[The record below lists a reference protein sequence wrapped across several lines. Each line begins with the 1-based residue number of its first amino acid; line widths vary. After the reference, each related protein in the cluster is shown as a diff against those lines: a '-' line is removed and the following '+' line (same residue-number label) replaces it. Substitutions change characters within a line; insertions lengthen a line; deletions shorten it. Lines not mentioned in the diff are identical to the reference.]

1 MPTFIVIEDQLCSD
15 ESVAEMNYFTKVDLI
30 GARMV
35 ILKEIFICV
44 YNLMPSN
51 TRLQKEILA
60 ELFTVDNSQL
70 ADRDLKSITAEHIR
84 LVCNL
89 EEEEITPTEKS
100 EEEQEAEMRKLLK
113 VYKKNQFIRYRQRME
128 F

>member
-113 VYKKNQFIRYRQRME
+113 VYKKNQFIRYR
-128 F
+128 